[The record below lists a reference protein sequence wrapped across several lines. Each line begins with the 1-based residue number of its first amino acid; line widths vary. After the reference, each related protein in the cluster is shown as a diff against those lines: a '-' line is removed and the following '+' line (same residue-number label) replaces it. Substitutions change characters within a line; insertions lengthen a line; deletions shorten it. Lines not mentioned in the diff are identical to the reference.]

1 MLKGAREPGEPRPA
15 QEPPLR
21 PGGTAPQTCK
31 ANDAGA
37 RRAQRLPR
45 PAPHP
50 SGTAV
55 APVAAARLAAPILS
69 PPRGGA
75 PAVWQRP
82 RPCSSPHPLW
92 SWTQLHRRGFLT
104 FHLEGRGTP
113 ASPLLHEAHCTSPL
127 PKMCSVPQGL
137 ASVPRAQTH
146 PASLPPVRP
155 QSPSSSQRTS
165 CRFGHSHFCG
175 HGVTHARKGLPRWSC
190 FSTSDGGSQGCH

>member
-1 MLKGAREPGEPRPA
+1 MQVRGEPRGCPA
-15 QEPPLR
+15 PPLIPR
-21 PGGTAPQTCK
+21 GPLWPLWLLPGW
-31 ANDAGA
+31 
-37 RRAQRLPR
+37 RLPSSLHPAEGPR
-45 PAPHP
+45 LCGRCPGPAP
-50 SGTAV
+50 
-55 APVAAARLAAPILS
+55 LS
-69 PPRGGA
+69 P
-75 PAVWQRP
+75 
-82 RPCSSPHPLW
+82 PHPLW

-127 PKMCSVPQGL
+127 PKTCSVPQGL

-175 HGVTHARKGLPRWSC
+175 HGVTHARKGLPRWVLFLYQRWGLTGLSLMPW
-190 FSTSDGGSQGCH
+190 GGAHARAHRESWTLRD